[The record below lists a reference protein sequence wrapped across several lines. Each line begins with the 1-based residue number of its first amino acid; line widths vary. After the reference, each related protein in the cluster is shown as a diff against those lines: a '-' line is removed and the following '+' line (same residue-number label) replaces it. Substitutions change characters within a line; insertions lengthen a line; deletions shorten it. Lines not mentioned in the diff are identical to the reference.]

1 MLRAAAA
8 APGRQAQQR
17 PSARWTTRTRRRRR
31 LALGVISSRDSI
43 GIDVE
48 LSAVIAVNRS
58 GRPTRRLLR
67 FVKTWQAKRHAQ
79 ARVRVFGQQRS
90 VMEVDGSLR
99 DGQPETNPAR
109 RGVARLVRPE
119 KRLCETR

>member
-1 MLRAAAA
+1 MLRAAATAPKATA
-8 APGRQAQQR
+8 A
-17 PSARWTTRTRRRRR
+17 TTISQMDPRMKRRRR
-31 LALGVISSRDSI
+31 LALGVISSRASM

-67 FVKTWQAKRHAQ
+67 FVKTWQAKGHAQ
-79 ARVRVFGQQRS
+79 ARVRVFGHQRS

-109 RGVARLVRPE
+109 RGVARLVHPE
-119 KRLCETR
+119 KRLRQMR